1 MCDPVSMV
9 VGAVGGMVASK
20 ALAPKQKA
28 QAATSE
34 AAADPAAERA
44 AAEAQAQQTANRRLA
59 EDQRRRREQ
68 QSLLAKGAPQP
79 SFGDATA
86 GADPINPMGTS
97 NRSTTAR
104 SGSLMSRV
112 ANQVASSSSAVAPT
126 AYGGGGSRMQV
137 NML

>member
-1 MCDPVSMV
+1 MCDPVSLVLGAAGTMV
-9 VGAVGGMVASK
+9 TKKILSPKKQAQGAA
-20 ALAPKQKA
+20 
-28 QAATSE
+28 E
-34 AAADPAAERA
+34 AESGPAAERA
-44 AAEAQAQQTANRRLA
+44 AAEAEAQQTANRRLA

-104 SGSLMSRV
+104 AGSLMSRG
-112 ANQVASSSSAVAPT
+112 APAAPSAVSPT
-126 AYGGGGSRMQV
+126 AYGGGGRMQV
-137 NML
+137 SML

>member
-1 MCDPVSMV
+1 MCDPVSMI

-20 ALAPKQKA
+20 AMAPKQKA

-34 AAADPAAERA
+34 AAADPVAERA

-104 SGSLMSRV
+104 AGSLMSRG
-112 ANQVASSSSAVAPT
+112 APAAPSAVSPT